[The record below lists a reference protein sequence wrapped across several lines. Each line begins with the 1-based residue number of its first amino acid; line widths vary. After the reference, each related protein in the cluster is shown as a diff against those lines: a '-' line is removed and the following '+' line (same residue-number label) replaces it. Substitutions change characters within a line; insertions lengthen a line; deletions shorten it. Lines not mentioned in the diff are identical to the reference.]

1 MKVNGGDIIEQKT
14 LKMTGL
20 TCEGCTCG
28 HCGQPIMI
36 FLSCLHGVIKTFP
49 DYTNNTVVVSYN
61 EQILTSDQLIEAIQ
75 KRGYAVVKL

>member
-1 MKVNGGDIIEQKT
+1 MEQKT
-14 LKMTGL
+14 LKMPGL

-49 DYTNNTVVVSYN
+49 DYTDNTVVVTYD
-61 EQILTSDQLIEAIQ
+61 EQIMTSDQLFDAIS
-75 KRGYAVVKL
+75 KRGYAVVPL

>member
-1 MKVNGGDIIEQKT
+1 MRMNGGEMMEQKT
-14 LKMTGL
+14 LRMTGL

-36 FLSCLHGVIKTFP
+36 FLSCLHGVIQTLP
-49 DYTNNTVVVSYN
+49 DYTNQTVVVSYD
-61 EQILTSDQLIEAIQ
+61 EKIITSDQLIYAIQ